1 MLASAKKCARYFF
14 VKYGNIHHRMK
25 KTAFKQYH
33 EGSDYKQTDLQ
44 SVRKNLHGKTPLE
57 TFSFETLS
65 SGEHWVS
72 IATPELTAIC
82 PFTDYPDFGRVEIK
96 YVPSDRCL
104 ELKSFKLYINAF
116 RDVKIFHEALT
127 EVIFADF
134 MAVVK
139 PKKAVIE
146 VDMNVRGN
154 VKTVCKKFYKCEG

>member
-1 MLASAKKCARYFF
+1 MA
-14 VKYGNIHHRMK
+14 
-25 KTAFKQYH
+25 KTAFKKYR
-33 EGSDYKQTDLQ
+33 EGEDYTQTD
-44 SVRKNLHGKTPLE
+44 VRALRAELKKTAPLE

-72 IATPELTAIC
+72 ISTPEFTAIC

-96 YVPSDRCL
+96 YVPSDSCL

-116 RDVKIFHEALT
+116 RNVKIFHEAVT

-134 MAVVK
+134 LEVVK
-139 PKKAVIE
+139 PKKAMIE

-154 VKTVCKKFYKCEG
+154 VKTVCKKYYKCVA

>member
-1 MLASAKKCARYFF
+1 MA
-14 VKYGNIHHRMK
+14 
-25 KTAFKQYH
+25 KTAFKKYR
-33 EGSDYKQTDLQ
+33 EGEDYTQTDTRALRAEL
-44 SVRKNLHGKTPLE
+44 SLKTPLE
-57 TFSFETLS
+57 TFSFESLS

-72 IATPELTAIC
+72 ISTPELTAIC

-96 YVPSDRCL
+96 YVPSDCCL

-116 RDVKIFHEALT
+116 RDKKIFHEALT

-134 MAVVK
+134 MAAVK

-154 VKTVCKKFYKCEG
+154 VKTVCKKYYKCAIL

>member
-1 MLASAKKCARYFF
+1 MA
-14 VKYGNIHHRMK
+14 
-25 KTAFKQYH
+25 KTAFKQYR
-33 EGSDYKQTDLQ
+33 EGSDYTQTD
-44 SVRKNLHGKTPLE
+44 VRALRAELAKKTPLE

-72 IATPELTAIC
+72 ISTPELTAIC

-116 RDVKIFHEALT
+116 RDKKIFHEALT

-134 MAVVK
+134 MQAVK
-139 PKKAVIE
+139 PQKAVIE

-154 VKTVCKKFYKCEG
+154 VKTVCKKYYKVQP